1 MTARNDFPAI
11 VSDWLDERAGHSTP
25 DYLDEIL
32 SRTSRTRQRPAW
44 SSLERWLPVD
54 LTVARRSF
62 AWPVA
67 GRTLIVI
74 ALLLALVGLA
84 IAFAGS
90 RTRLPAP
97 FGPAANGAI
106 LSSADGDIFV
116 SPADGN
122 ALRPLV
128 AGETNDFGP
137 WYSHDGTRLLFWR
150 EVTKSTSHV
159 MMANA
164 DGSGIRTL
172 TREPLAAADWYEWS
186 PSDDRVAIVHG
197 IAGRRVLSILDVASG
212 DLRTLEV
219 PGLHVDN
226 NVLWRPPNGDELV
239 FTARPEIE
247 GSTGATVLA
256 IRPDGTN
263 LRTIRPS
270 PSAEWPFL
278 HLDLAPDGSTLSY
291 WMYQLIQGQSQAR
304 ARVHFVDL
312 DTGQDRT
319 VVFDPQAIDESEL
332 RFSPDGR
339 TGAIVSQLDQVRLVV
354 VPLDG
359 SSPGRPIGP
368 QIPASSD
375 ARVIAFSPDGQTLIF
390 HMNGQRPQFIDV
402 ASGAVRMGAIELGA
416 WSAWQRLAP

>member
-11 VSDWLDERAGHSTP
+11 VSDWLDETAGRRTP

-54 LTVARRSF
+54 LSVPRRSF
-62 AWPVA
+62 AWLPA

-84 IAFAGS
+84 ISFAGS
-90 RTRLPAP
+90 RARLPAP

-106 LSSADGDIFV
+106 VSSADGDIFV
-116 SPADGN
+116 SPADGG
-122 ALRPLV
+122 ALRPLI
-128 AGETNDFGP
+128 AGEPNDVGP

-150 EVTKSTSHV
+150 EVTKTTSHV
-159 MMANA
+159 MMVNA
-164 DGSGIRTL
+164 DGSGMRTL
-172 TREPLAAADWYEWS
+172 TREPLRAADWYEWS
-186 PSDDRVAIVHG
+186 PSDDQVAIVHG
-197 IAGRRVLSILDVASG
+197 VAGRRVLSILDVASG

-219 PGLHVDN
+219 PGLHVDS
-226 NVLWRPPNGDELV
+226 NVLWRPPNGTELV

-247 GSTGATVLA
+247 VSTGAVLLA
-256 IRPDGTN
+256 IRPDGSN

-270 PSAEWPFL
+270 PSEEWPFL
-278 HLDLAPDGSTLSY
+278 NLDLAPDGKTLSY
-291 WMYQLIQGQSQAR
+291 WMYQTVEGQAEPR
-304 ARVHFVDL
+304 ARVHLVDL
-312 DTGQDRT
+312 DSGSDRT
-319 VVFDPQAIDESEL
+319 VVFDPKAIDESEL

-359 SSPGRPIGP
+359 SSPGRPVGP
-368 QIPASSD
+368 LIPASSE
-375 ARVIAFSPDGQTLIF
+375 ARVINFSPDGRTLIF
-390 HMNGQRPQFIDV
+390 HVDGLRPQFIDV
-402 ASGAVRMGAIELGA
+402 ATGAVRMGALELGV